1 MCDPRGGVATGGRA
15 RDGRIAPPKLGL
27 LTSAVQAALTPKGS
41 REGNLY
47 IVPVAIS
54 YDFPLEEAGLLKE
67 LLGDKKRKE
76 TIWQF
81 ISAFSKLAVRVAWAV
96 IVGSARR
103 PLGCGGSRGR
113 VAVGF
118 GQPINVHKFL
128 KERARRR
135 RKRIGARSTSK
146 PNLLHVSSS
155 GAQASASRRINI
167 SERTSST

>member
-1 MCDPRGGVATGGRA
+1 MSKYTTLPEICDLWPCSRGSTGGRA

-27 LTSAVQAALTPKGS
+27 LASAVEAALTPKGS
-41 REGNLY
+41 RGGSLY
-47 IVPVAIS
+47 VVPVAIS

-67 LLGDKKRKE
+67 LLGDAKRKE

-81 ISAFSKLAVRVAWAV
+81 LSAFSKLVGRVAGAV
-96 IVGSARR
+96 LLGAARR

-118 GQPINVHKFL
+118 GQPICVQKFL

-146 PNLLHVSSS
+146 PDLLHVSSS
-155 GAQASASRRINI
+155 GAPSIP
-167 SERTSST
+167 